1 MALGLPDP
9 KATTGKWN
17 RAMAGG
23 DQAMASTMGL
33 TMDSCINPWLDNQA
47 DEIGQTRKTW
57 LSTMQKQPLRVSVQR
72 RPWALVA
79 AASCMLG
86 VTIPGARAQN
96 MQDDLINHYC
106 TQAMNA
112 DFAKAGKTPPTG
124 MVAYTCNCVIQQVN
138 ARATIAQAKA
148 ICQQQATA
156 KFLTP

>member
-1 MALGLPDP
+1 MVSSTNPCLTDQDMA
-9 KATTGKWN
+9 A
-17 RAMAGG
+17 
-23 DQAMASTMGL
+23 
-33 TMDSCINPWLDNQA
+33 I
-47 DEIGQTRKTW
+47 
-57 LSTMQKQPLRVSVQR
+57 QPLKPVRIGALEASIMVEQRLRLSVQR
-72 RPWALVA
+72 RPWALLA
-79 AASCMLG
+79 AASCILG

-148 ICQQQATA
+148 ICQAQATA
-156 KFLTP
+156 QYPTP